1 MMTRIFLTVFLS
13 AALGLS
19 ALAQNSTNAGAQSS
33 SANMTTS
40 DREPLQEPK
49 AQGFWD
55 GDDPNI
61 VNLVLHPFA
70 SKKYVLRHTQPIKDR
85 LNELDELTAENSR
98 NIKDVDSRAQQG
110 VQMASEKVSLA
121 DQHASDASM
130 KAQTAQTAANQAST
144 RVASAEQMVSSL
156 DQYKGG
162 EQTEIRF
169 RSGQT
174 VLSKTAKN
182 ALDQMA
188 EPLKSQKSYIIE
200 VRGFAPGRGQA
211 AVASSKK
218 MTDSVVRYLV
228 LTQNIPV
235 YRIYTMNLGNV
246 QTGEAAAHRV
256 TSGRVEVNVLQNG
269 AVTAQK

>member
-1 MMTRIFLTVFLS
+1 MKNRIFLIVFLS
-13 AALGLS
+13 VALGVS
-19 ALAQNSTNAGAQSS
+19 ALAQNATNSSAQSS
-33 SANMTTS
+33 SANMTSS

-70 SKKYVLRHTQPIKDR
+70 SKKYVRRHTDPIKDR
-85 LNELDELTAENSR
+85 LNELDQLTAENSR

-121 DQHASDASM
+121 DQHATDASM

-144 RVASAEQMVSSL
+144 QVASAEQMVSGL

-162 EQTEIRF
+162 AQTEIRF

-174 VLSKTAKN
+174 VLSKASKN

-235 YRIYTMNLGNV
+235 YRIYTMNLGNA
-246 QTGEAAAHRV
+246 QTGETGAHRV
-256 TSGRVEVNVLQNG
+256 SNGRVEVSVLQNG

>member
-1 MMTRIFLTVFLS
+1 MKNRIFLIVFLS
-13 AALGLS
+13 VALGVS
-19 ALAQNSTNAGAQSS
+19 ALAQSATNSGAQSS
-33 SANMTTS
+33 SANMTSS

-55 GDDPNI
+55 GDDANI

-70 SKKYVLRHTQPIKDR
+70 SKKYVRRHTDPIKDR
-85 LNELDELTAENSR
+85 LNELDQLTAENSR

-121 DQHASDASM
+121 DQHATDAST
-130 KAQTAQTAANQAST
+130 KAQTAQTSANQAST
-144 RVASAEQMVSSL
+144 RVASAEQLVSSL
-156 DQYKGG
+156 DEYKGG
-162 EQTEIRF
+162 AQTEIRF
-169 RSGQT
+169 HSGQT
-174 VLSKTAKN
+174 VLSKASKN

-235 YRIYTMNLGNV
+235 YRIYTMNLGNA
-246 QTGEAAAHRV
+246 QTGETGAHHA
-256 TSGRVEVNVLQNG
+256 THGRVEVSVLQNG

>member
-1 MMTRIFLTVFLS
+1 MKKQIFLIVFLS
-13 AALGLS
+13 FALGLS
-19 ALAQNSTNAGAQSS
+19 ALAQNATNSSAQSS
-33 SANMTTS
+33 SANMTSS

-70 SKKYVLRHTQPIKDR
+70 SKKYVRRHTEPIKDR

-110 VQMASEKVSLA
+110 VQMASEKVSVA
-121 DQHASDASM
+121 DQHATDAST

-144 RVASAEQMVSSL
+144 RVGSAEQLVSSL

-162 EQTEIRF
+162 ELTEIRF
-169 RSGQT
+169 RAGQT
-174 VLSKTAKN
+174 ALSKASKN

-228 LTQNIPV
+228 LTQNVPV
-235 YRIYTMNLGNV
+235 YRIYTMNLGNM
-246 QTGEAAAHRV
+246 QTGEGSGHHV
-256 TSGRVEVNVLQNG
+256 TSGRVEVNILQNG

>member
-1 MMTRIFLTVFLS
+1 MKKQIFLIVFLFV
-13 AALGLS
+13 ALGLS
-19 ALAQNSTNAGAQSS
+19 ALAQDATNSSAQSS
-33 SANMTTS
+33 SANITMS

-49 AQGFWD
+49 SQGFWD

-61 VNLVLHPFA
+61 VNLVTHPFA
-70 SKKYVLRHTQPIKDR
+70 RKAYVLRHTQPIKDR
-85 LNELDELTAENSR
+85 LNELDELTSENSR
-98 NIKDVDSRAQQG
+98 HIKDVDARTQQG
-110 VQMASEKVSLA
+110 VQMVSEKVSLA
-121 DQHASDASM
+121 DQHATDAST

-144 RVASAEQMVSSL
+144 QVASAEQLVSSL

-169 RSGQT
+169 RAGQT
-174 VLSKTAKN
+174 ALSKTAKT

-228 LTQNIPV
+228 LTQNVPV
-235 YRIYTMNLGNV
+235 YRIYTMNLGNMQV
-246 QTGEAAAHRV
+246 GEGSGQHV
-256 TSGRVEVNVLQNG
+256 TSGRVEVSVLQNG